1 MQSASSQRFH
11 LFLIDERR
19 IKHCNDPR
27 DKENYINAAY
37 RILWRTSTWN
47 NNRFWRKTHDR
58 WKFPQKQG
66 LRTKKK
72 IHTPVYS
79 ITPTGAVVDKRDIS
93 NLRQHACN
101 FIISCC
107 SSPLQFV
114 SNKFKEQISVLVLF
128 FIIIVNL
135 KNVLSIYKW

>member
-66 LRTKKK
+66 LRTKRK
-72 IHTPVYS
+72 IHIPVYS
-79 ITPTGAVVDKRDIS
+79 ITPTTRHFKFEA
-93 NLRQHACN
+93 ACN

-114 SNKFKEQISVLVLF
+114 SNKFKEQISVLVFF

-135 KNVLSIYKW
+135 KNVLSIYKL